1 MNPSELGRF
10 PLVLPQDVAWG
21 DMDAF
26 GHVNNA
32 VYYRYFES
40 ARIAYLQAIGALDHL
55 EAFNPVVAA
64 NSCRFLRP
72 VVYPDALQLGARVV
86 ELRGSGFRMEYVLFS
101 RAQAALAATGE
112 AVVVMVGADG
122 RKIPLSEA
130 LRQAILT
137 RESAAGNEV
146 LFS

>member
-1 MNPSELGRF
+1 MNLSDLSRF

-86 ELRGSGFRMEYVLFS
+86 ELRASGFRMEYALFS
-101 RAQAALAATGE
+101 RAQAVLAATGE

-137 RESAAGNEV
+137 RESAAGNDV